1 MKNNFKYL
9 ALLLFGM
16 TFAFAQSGADKG
28 SKEKSFLDGPWEAQ
42 LFFFIVALL
51 IFFPLIWLRTR
62 FTASPSNASLSPAN
76 IKAISDSLAPVVT
89 SEIKLLAQSIK
100 GSEASIKTVL
110 SDMGPQLVTSMAKAA
125 AVELNKTALGEVNME
140 CMDLKKRLEA
150 ANQDLVSVREKVATA
165 LGECDAAFVQK
176 RQSETNEDAAIKSK
190 VTLQENLTF
199 QTTECA
205 SLKLALTNREAELE
219 KEKGETS
226 CANAEIKRLR
236 IEANKGYEVLAPA
249 KIKSGE
255 LGTQMQALYQESLAG
270 SLASTVAWTTLT
282 TFASAQA
289 DASAKDFQLQI
300 VRRVGLTLVNY
311 WKQQGLPE
319 KDRHDKLVQWA
330 KVLNEYADGRYNLL
344 VPSVG
349 EPIDRSRM
357 SCATSVTAIREVLCW
372 QVRNPA
378 GANFSLAEVA

>member
-28 SKEKSFLDGPWEAQ
+28 LKEKSFLDGPWEAQ
-42 LFFFIVALL
+42 LFFFIVELL
-51 IFFPLIWLRTR
+51 IFFPLIWLRTG
-62 FTASPSNASLSPAN
+62 FTASPSNASLSPDN
-76 IKAISDSLAPVVT
+76 IT
-89 SEIKLLAQSIK
+89 SEIKLLSQSIK

-125 AVELNKTALGEVNME
+125 AVELNKTALGEVKME

-165 LGECDAAFVQK
+165 LGECDAAFAQK